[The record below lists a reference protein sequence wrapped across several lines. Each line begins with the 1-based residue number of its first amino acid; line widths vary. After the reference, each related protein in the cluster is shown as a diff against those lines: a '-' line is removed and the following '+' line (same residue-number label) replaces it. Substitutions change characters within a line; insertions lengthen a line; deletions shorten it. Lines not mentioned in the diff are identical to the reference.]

1 LSFFSFLFSADFR
14 FLLTCILY
22 STRIECYTWRKF
34 HDFEGKDGKQIE
46 ERYRSELRAATLS
59 AARDLIKEEG
69 YEGLTLR
76 KLARRMQCSPM
87 ALYTYFADK
96 QLCLLLSPWKALKNW
111 PNDMKARAGENP

>member
-1 LSFFSFLFSADFR
+1 MTSKLR
-14 FLLTCILY
+14 
-22 STRIECYTWRKF
+22 
-34 HDFEGKDGKQIE
+34 

-76 KLARRMQCSPM
+76 KLAQRMQCSPM

-96 QLCLLLSPWKALKNW
+96 QALLTALPWKALKNW